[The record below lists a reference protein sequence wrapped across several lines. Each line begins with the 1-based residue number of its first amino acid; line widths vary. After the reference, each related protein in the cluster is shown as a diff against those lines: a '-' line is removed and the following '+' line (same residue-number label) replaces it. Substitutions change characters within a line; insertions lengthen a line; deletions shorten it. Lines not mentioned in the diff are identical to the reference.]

1 MKIKQKG
8 SRGII
13 QWVCQA
19 LVLRLHG
26 VMENNLFKQL
36 KCQGAYNYLTKGS
49 VSVSEERIVE
59 TRN

>member
-1 MKIKQKG
+1 
-8 SRGII
+8 
-13 QWVCQA
+13 
-19 LVLRLHG
+19 
-26 VMENNLFKQL
+26 MENNLFKQL